1 MNMRLVQHSLIYS
14 QHVMWAFV
22 RSTLGWNYVRSRTK
36 LTKMQRNRV
45 SVVGAGC
52 PVGILNTFICY
63 V

>member
-1 MNMRLVQHSLIYS
+1 MNIRLVQQSLIYS

-22 RSTLGWNYVRSRTK
+22 RSTLGGNYVCSRTK

-45 SVVGAGC
+45 SVVGTGC
-52 PVGILNTFICY
+52 PVGILNTLICY